1 MQAKCEVDMT
11 YGDIS
16 KQLFMFTIPILLS
29 QILQQFYNIVDTA
42 IIGQYVGTEALAAI
56 GSTGLLI
63 SVIVNFFIGL
73 STGVSAVIANQF
85 GAHKYD
91 KLKKSIA
98 TSLSVSIVLGIVFT
112 FISLIFMKSII
123 SLLQT
128 PEEVYFL
135 AVDYLKI
142 CFLGITFQLLY
153 NIGTAILRA
162 LGNTKDPLYFLVFSC
177 ILNLILDIVFIVY
190 FGWGVKGAAI
200 ATLISQILATLL
212 VLWKII
218 SLDEHCKVNLSQMR
232 IYKGY
237 TKNIFFVGIPAGLQ
251 AIFMSISSLII
262 QSSINSF
269 GAEAMA
275 GMTVFAKVEGF
286 LYFPL
291 FSLGLAVT
299 GFVGQNFGAKEY
311 ERVKQGIDISVKLSI
326 YVSLFFIVILNIFAP
341 SILNLFTHDSGVMKV
356 GLESIRIVF
365 PSYVFYA
372 VNQIY
377 IGSLR
382 GIEKTF
388 EPMVISLF
396 AHCIFRVVWCSVLLK
411 YFHDMKVIYSSY
423 SVSIII
429 MFVLLYFSYKKYIF
443 RKYFKLENTLEVRN
457 I

>member
-1 MQAKCEVDMT
+1 MQAKCQVDMT

-29 QILQQFYNIVDTA
+29 QILQQFYNIADTA
-42 IIGQYVGTEALAAI
+42 IIGRYIGTDALAAI

-73 STGVSAVIANQF
+73 STGISAVIANQF
-85 GAHKYD
+85 GANEYD
-91 KLKKSIA
+91 KLKKSISTLLA
-98 TSLSVSIVLGIVFT
+98 VSVLLGIVFT
-112 FISLIFMKSII
+112 IGSLIFMKPII
-123 SLLQT
+123 NILQT
-128 PEEVYFL
+128 PKGVYSL
-135 AVDYLKI
+135 AIDYLKI

-162 LGNTKDPLYFLVFSC
+162 LGNTKDPLYFLIFSC
-177 ILNLILDIVFIVY
+177 ILNLILDILFIVY

-212 VLWKII
+212 VMYKIM
-218 SLDEHCKVNLSQMR
+218 SLDDNCKLSLKQIK

-237 TKNIFFVGIPAGLQ
+237 TKDIFLVGLPAGLQ

-275 GMTVFAKVEGF
+275 GMTIFAKVEGF

-311 ERVKQGIDISVKLSI
+311 ERVKEGINISLKISV
-326 YVSLFFIVILNIFAP
+326 YTSLIFIIILNIFAP
-341 SILNLFTHDSGVMKV
+341 YILKLFTNDAAVIKV

-365 PSYVFYA
+365 PSYVLYA
-372 VNQIY
+372 MNQIY

-388 EPMVISLF
+388 EPMLISLF
-396 AHCIFRVVWCSVLLK
+396 AHCIFRVIWCFVLLQ

-423 SVSIII
+423 SVSIVL
-429 MFVLLYFSYKKYIF
+429 MFVLYYTSYKRNIYKKYF
-443 RKYFKLENTLEVRN
+443 NKKEVIDVN
-457 I
+457 

>member
-1 MQAKCEVDMT
+1 MQAKCQVDMT

-29 QILQQFYNIVDTA
+29 QILQQFYNIADTA
-42 IIGQYVGTEALAAI
+42 IIGRYIGTDALAAI

-73 STGVSAVIANQF
+73 STGISAVIANQF
-85 GAHKYD
+85 GANEYD
-91 KLKKSIA
+91 KLKKSISTLLA
-98 TSLSVSIVLGIVFT
+98 VSVLLGIVFT
-112 FISLIFMKSII
+112 IGSLIFMKPII
-123 SLLQT
+123 NILQT
-128 PEEVYFL
+128 PKGVYSL
-135 AVDYLKI
+135 AIDYLKI

-162 LGNTKDPLYFLVFSC
+162 LGNTKDPLYFLIFSC
-177 ILNLILDIVFIVY
+177 ILNLILDILFIVY

-212 VLWKII
+212 VMYKIM
-218 SLDEHCKVNLSQMR
+218 SLDDNCKLSLKQIK
-232 IYKGY
+232 IYRGY
-237 TKNIFFVGIPAGLQ
+237 TKDIFLVGLPAGLQ

-275 GMTVFAKVEGF
+275 GMTIFAKVEGF

-311 ERVKQGIDISVKLSI
+311 ERVKEGINISLKISV
-326 YVSLFFIVILNIFAP
+326 YTSLIFIIILNIFAP
-341 SILNLFTHDSGVMKV
+341 YILKLFTNDAAVIKV

-365 PSYVFYA
+365 PSYVLYA
-372 VNQIY
+372 MNQIY

-388 EPMVISLF
+388 EPMLISLF
-396 AHCIFRVVWCSVLLK
+396 AHCIFRVIWCFVLLQ

-423 SVSIII
+423 SVSIVL
-429 MFVLLYFSYKKYIF
+429 MFVLYYTSYKRNIYKKYF
-443 RKYFKLENTLEVRN
+443 NKKEVIDVN
-457 I
+457 

>member
-1 MQAKCEVDMT
+1 MQAKCQVDMT

-29 QILQQFYNIVDTA
+29 QILQQFYNIADTA
-42 IIGQYVGTEALAAI
+42 IIGRYIGTDALAAI
-56 GSTGLLI
+56 GSTDLLI
-63 SVIVNFFIGL
+63 AVIVNFFIGL

-85 GAHKYD
+85 GANEYE
-91 KLKKSIA
+91 KLKKSISTLLA
-98 TSLSVSIVLGIVFT
+98 VSVLLGIVFT
-112 FISLIFMKSII
+112 IGSLIFMKPII
-123 SLLQT
+123 NILQT
-128 PEEVYFL
+128 PKGVYSL
-135 AVDYLKI
+135 AIDYLKI

-162 LGNTKDPLYFLVFSC
+162 LGNTKDPLYFLIFSC
-177 ILNLILDIVFIVY
+177 ILNLILDILFIVY

-212 VLWKII
+212 VMYKIM
-218 SLDEHCKVNLSQMR
+218 SLDDNCKLSLKQIK
-232 IYKGY
+232 IYRGY
-237 TKNIFFVGIPAGLQ
+237 TKDIFLVGLPAGLQ

-275 GMTVFAKVEGF
+275 GMTIFAKVEGF

-311 ERVKQGIDISVKLSI
+311 ERVKEGINISLKISV
-326 YVSLFFIVILNIFAP
+326 YTSLIFIIILNIFAP
-341 SILNLFTHDSGVMKV
+341 YILRLFTNDAAVIKV

-365 PSYVFYA
+365 PSYVLYA
-372 VNQIY
+372 MNQIY

-388 EPMVISLF
+388 EPMLISLF
-396 AHCIFRVVWCSVLLK
+396 AHCIFRVIWCFVLLQ

-423 SVSIII
+423 SVSIVL
-429 MFVLLYFSYKKYIF
+429 MFVLYYTSYKRNIYKKYF
-443 RKYFKLENTLEVRN
+443 NKKEVIDVN
-457 I
+457 

>member
-1 MQAKCEVDMT
+1 MQAKCQVDMT

-29 QILQQFYNIVDTA
+29 QILQQFYNIADTA
-42 IIGQYVGTEALAAI
+42 IIGRYIGTDALAAI
-56 GSTGLLI
+56 GSTALLI

-85 GAHKYD
+85 GANEYD
-91 KLKKSIA
+91 KLKKSIS
-98 TSLSVSIVLGIVFT
+98 TSLAVSVLLGIVFT
-112 FISLIFMKSII
+112 IGSLIFMKPII
-123 SLLQT
+123 NLLQT
-128 PEEVYFL
+128 PKDVYYL

-162 LGNTKDPLYFLVFSC
+162 LGNTKDPLYFLIFSC
-177 ILNLILDIVFIVY
+177 ILNLILDILFIVY

-212 VLWKII
+212 VMYKIM
-218 SLDEHCKVNLSQMR
+218 SLDDNCKLSLKQIK
-232 IYKGY
+232 IYRGY
-237 TKNIFFVGIPAGLQ
+237 TKDIFLVGLPAGLQ

-275 GMTVFAKVEGF
+275 GMTIFAKVEGF

-311 ERVKQGIDISVKLSI
+311 ERVKEGINISLKISV
-326 YVSLFFIVILNIFAP
+326 YTSLIFIIILNIFAP
-341 SILNLFTHDSGVMKV
+341 YILKLFTNDAAVIKV

-365 PSYVFYA
+365 PSYVLYA
-372 VNQIY
+372 MNQIY

-388 EPMVISLF
+388 EPMLISLF
-396 AHCIFRVVWCSVLLK
+396 AHCIFRVIWCFVLLQ

-423 SVSIII
+423 SVSIVL
-429 MFVLLYFSYKKYIF
+429 MFVLFYTSYKRNIYKKYF
-443 RKYFKLENTLEVRN
+443 NKKEVIDVN
-457 I
+457 

>member
-1 MQAKCEVDMT
+1 MQAKCQVDMT
-11 YGDIS
+11 YGDTS

-29 QILQQFYNIVDTA
+29 QILQQFYNIADTA
-42 IIGQYVGTEALAAI
+42 IIGRYIGTDALAAI

-85 GAHKYD
+85 GANEYD
-91 KLKKSIA
+91 KLKKSISTLLA
-98 TSLSVSIVLGIVFT
+98 VSVLLGIVFT
-112 FISLIFMKSII
+112 IGSLIFMKPII
-123 SLLQT
+123 NILQT
-128 PEEVYFL
+128 PKGVYSL
-135 AVDYLKI
+135 AIDYLKI

-162 LGNTKDPLYFLVFSC
+162 LGNTKDPLYFLIFSC
-177 ILNLILDIVFIVY
+177 ILNLILDILFIVY

-212 VLWKII
+212 VMYKIM
-218 SLDEHCKVNLSQMR
+218 SLDDNCKLSLKQIK
-232 IYKGY
+232 IYRGY
-237 TKNIFFVGIPAGLQ
+237 TKDIFLVGLPAGLQ

-275 GMTVFAKVEGF
+275 GMTIFAKVEGF

-311 ERVKQGIDISVKLSI
+311 ERVKEGINISLKISV
-326 YVSLFFIVILNIFAP
+326 YTSLIFIIILNIFAP
-341 SILNLFTHDSGVMKV
+341 YILKLFTNDAAVIKV

-365 PSYVFYA
+365 PSYVLYA
-372 VNQIY
+372 MNQIY

-388 EPMVISLF
+388 EPMLISLF
-396 AHCIFRVVWCSVLLK
+396 AHCIFRVIWCFVLLQ

-423 SVSIII
+423 SVSIVL
-429 MFVLLYFSYKKYIF
+429 MFVLFYTSYKRNIYKKYF
-443 RKYFKLENTLEVRN
+443 NKKEVIDVN
-457 I
+457 

>member
-1 MQAKCEVDMT
+1 MQAKCQVDMT

-29 QILQQFYNIVDTA
+29 QILQQFYNIADTA
-42 IIGQYVGTEALAAI
+42 IIGRYIGTDALAAI

-85 GAHKYD
+85 GANEYE
-91 KLKKSIA
+91 KLKKSISTLLA
-98 TSLSVSIVLGIVFT
+98 VSVLLGIVFT
-112 FISLIFMKSII
+112 IGSLIFMKPII
-123 SLLQT
+123 NILQT
-128 PEEVYFL
+128 PKGVYSL
-135 AVDYLKI
+135 AIDYLKI

-162 LGNTKDPLYFLVFSC
+162 LGNTKDPLYFLIFSC
-177 ILNLILDIVFIVY
+177 ILNLILDILFIVY

-212 VLWKII
+212 VMYKIM
-218 SLDEHCKVNLSQMR
+218 SLDDNCKLSLKQIK
-232 IYKGY
+232 IYRGY
-237 TKNIFFVGIPAGLQ
+237 TKDIFLVGLPAGLQ

-275 GMTVFAKVEGF
+275 GMTIFAKVEGF

-311 ERVKQGIDISVKLSI
+311 ERVKEGINISLKISV
-326 YVSLFFIVILNIFAP
+326 YTSLIFIIILNIFAP
-341 SILNLFTHDSGVMKV
+341 YILRLFTNDAAVIKV

-365 PSYVFYA
+365 PSYVLYA
-372 VNQIY
+372 MNQIY

-388 EPMVISLF
+388 EPMLISLF
-396 AHCIFRVVWCSVLLK
+396 AHCIFRVIWCFVLLQ

-423 SVSIII
+423 SVSIVL
-429 MFVLLYFSYKKYIF
+429 MFVLFYTSYKRNIYKKYF
-443 RKYFKLENTLEVRN
+443 NR
-457 I
+457 

>member
-1 MQAKCEVDMT
+1 MQAKCQVDMT

-29 QILQQFYNIVDTA
+29 QILQQFYNIADTA
-42 IIGQYVGTEALAAI
+42 IIGRYIGTDALAAI

-73 STGVSAVIANQF
+73 STGISVVIANQF
-85 GAHKYD
+85 GANEYD
-91 KLKKSIA
+91 KLKKSIS
-98 TSLSVSIVLGIVFT
+98 TSLAVSVLLGIVFT
-112 FISLIFMKSII
+112 IGSLIFMKPII
-123 SLLQT
+123 NILQT
-128 PEEVYFL
+128 PKGVYSL
-135 AVDYLKI
+135 AIDYLKI

-162 LGNTKDPLYFLVFSC
+162 LGNTKDPLYFLIFSC
-177 ILNLILDIVFIVY
+177 ILNLILDILFIVY

-212 VLWKII
+212 VMYKIM
-218 SLDEHCKVNLSQMR
+218 SLDDNCKLSLKQIK
-232 IYKGY
+232 IYRGY
-237 TKNIFFVGIPAGLQ
+237 TKDIFLVGLPAGLQ

-275 GMTVFAKVEGF
+275 GMTIFAKVEGF

-311 ERVKQGIDISVKLSI
+311 ERVKEGINISLKISV
-326 YVSLFFIVILNIFAP
+326 YTSLIFIIILNIFAP
-341 SILNLFTHDSGVMKV
+341 YILKLFTNDAAVIKV

-365 PSYVFYA
+365 PSYVLYA
-372 VNQIY
+372 MNQIY

-388 EPMVISLF
+388 EPMLISLF
-396 AHCIFRVVWCSVLLK
+396 AHCIFRVIWCFVLLQ

-423 SVSIII
+423 SVSIVL
-429 MFVLLYFSYKKYIF
+429 MFVLYYTSYKRNIYKKYF
-443 RKYFKLENTLEVRN
+443 NKKEVIDVN
-457 I
+457 

>member
-1 MQAKCEVDMT
+1 MQAKCQVDMT

-29 QILQQFYNIVDTA
+29 QILQQFYNIADTA
-42 IIGQYVGTEALAAI
+42 IIGRYIGTDALAAI

-85 GAHKYD
+85 GANEYD
-91 KLKKSIA
+91 KLKKSIS
-98 TSLSVSIVLGIVFT
+98 TSLAVSVLLGIVFT
-112 FISLIFMKSII
+112 IGSLIFMKPII
-123 SLLQT
+123 NILQT
-128 PEEVYFL
+128 PKGVYSL
-135 AVDYLKI
+135 AIDYLKI

-162 LGNTKDPLYFLVFSC
+162 LGNTKDPLYFLIFSC
-177 ILNLILDIVFIVY
+177 ILNLILDILFIVY

-212 VLWKII
+212 VMYKIM
-218 SLDEHCKVNLSQMR
+218 SLDDNCKLSLKQIK
-232 IYKGY
+232 IYRGY
-237 TKNIFFVGIPAGLQ
+237 TKDIFLVGLPAGLQ

-275 GMTVFAKVEGF
+275 GMTIFAKVEGF

-311 ERVKQGIDISVKLSI
+311 ERVKEGINISLKISV
-326 YVSLFFIVILNIFAP
+326 YTSLIFIIILNIFAP
-341 SILNLFTHDSGVMKV
+341 YILRLFTNDAAVIKV

-365 PSYVFYA
+365 PSYVLYA
-372 VNQIY
+372 MNQIY

-388 EPMVISLF
+388 EPMLISLF
-396 AHCIFRVVWCSVLLK
+396 AHCIFRVIWCFVLLQ

-423 SVSIII
+423 SVSIVL
-429 MFVLLYFSYKKYIF
+429 MFVLYYTSYKRNIYKKYF
-443 RKYFKLENTLEVRN
+443 NKKEVIDVN
-457 I
+457 

>member
-1 MQAKCEVDMT
+1 MQAKCQVDMT
-11 YGDIS
+11 YGDTS

-29 QILQQFYNIVDTA
+29 QILQQFYNIADTA
-42 IIGQYVGTEALAAI
+42 IIGRYIGTDALAAI

-85 GAHKYD
+85 GANEYE
-91 KLKKSIA
+91 KLKKSISTLLA
-98 TSLSVSIVLGIVFT
+98 VSVLLGIVFT
-112 FISLIFMKSII
+112 IGSLIFMKPII
-123 SLLQT
+123 NILQT
-128 PEEVYFL
+128 PKGVYSL
-135 AVDYLKI
+135 AIDYLKI

-162 LGNTKDPLYFLVFSC
+162 LGNTKDPLYFLIFSC
-177 ILNLILDIVFIVY
+177 ILNLILDILFIVY

-212 VLWKII
+212 VMYKIM
-218 SLDEHCKVNLSQMR
+218 SLDDNCKLSLKQIK
-232 IYKGY
+232 IYRGY
-237 TKNIFFVGIPAGLQ
+237 TKDIFLVGLPAGLQ

-275 GMTVFAKVEGF
+275 GMTIFAKVEGF

-311 ERVKQGIDISVKLSI
+311 ERVKEGINISLKISV
-326 YVSLFFIVILNIFAP
+326 YTSLIFIIILNIFAP
-341 SILNLFTHDSGVMKV
+341 YILKLFTNDAAVIKV

-365 PSYVFYA
+365 PSYVLYA
-372 VNQIY
+372 MNQIY

-388 EPMVISLF
+388 EPMLISLF
-396 AHCIFRVVWCSVLLK
+396 AHCIFRVIWCFVLLQ

-423 SVSIII
+423 SVSIVL
-429 MFVLLYFSYKKYIF
+429 MFVLFYTSYKRNIYKKYF
-443 RKYFKLENTLEVRN
+443 NKKEVIDVN
-457 I
+457 

>member
-1 MQAKCEVDMT
+1 MQAKCQVDMT

-29 QILQQFYNIVDTA
+29 QILQQFYNIADTA
-42 IIGQYVGTEALAAI
+42 IIGRYIGTDALAAI

-85 GAHKYD
+85 GANEYE
-91 KLKKSIA
+91 KLKKSISTLLA
-98 TSLSVSIVLGIVFT
+98 VSVLLGIVFT
-112 FISLIFMKSII
+112 IGSLIFMKPII
-123 SLLQT
+123 NILQT
-128 PEEVYFL
+128 PKGVYSL
-135 AVDYLKI
+135 AIDYLKI

-162 LGNTKDPLYFLVFSC
+162 LGNTKDPLYFLIFSC
-177 ILNLILDIVFIVY
+177 ILNLILDILFIVY

-212 VLWKII
+212 VMYKIM
-218 SLDEHCKVNLSQMR
+218 SLDDNCKLSLKQIK

-237 TKNIFFVGIPAGLQ
+237 TKDIFLVGLPAGLQ

-269 GAEAMA
+269 GAEVMA
-275 GMTVFAKVEGF
+275 GMTIFAKVEGF

-311 ERVKQGIDISVKLSI
+311 ERVKEGINISLKISV
-326 YVSLFFIVILNIFAP
+326 YTSLIFIIILNIFAP
-341 SILNLFTHDSGVMKV
+341 YILKLFTNDAAVIKV

-365 PSYVFYA
+365 PSYVLYA
-372 VNQIY
+372 MNQIY

-388 EPMVISLF
+388 EPMLISLF
-396 AHCIFRVVWCSVLLK
+396 AHCIFRVIWCFVLLQ

-423 SVSIII
+423 SVSIVL
-429 MFVLLYFSYKKYIF
+429 MFVLFYTSYKRNIYKKYF
-443 RKYFKLENTLEVRN
+443 NKKEVIDVN
-457 I
+457 

>member
-1 MQAKCEVDMT
+1 
-11 YGDIS
+11 
-16 KQLFMFTIPILLS
+16 
-29 QILQQFYNIVDTA
+29 
-42 IIGQYVGTEALAAI
+42 
-56 GSTGLLI
+56 
-63 SVIVNFFIGL
+63 
-73 STGVSAVIANQF
+73 
-85 GAHKYD
+85 
-91 KLKKSIA
+91 
-98 TSLSVSIVLGIVFT
+98 
-112 FISLIFMKSII
+112 MKSII
-123 SLLQT
+123 NLLQT
-128 PEEVYFL
+128 PKDVYYL

-177 ILNLILDIVFIVY
+177 VLNLILDILFIVY

-200 ATLISQILATLL
+200 ATLVSQILATLL
-212 VLWKII
+212 VLWKIMH
-218 SLDEHCKVNLSQMR
+218 LDDECRINLKQIG

-237 TKNIFFVGIPAGLQ
+237 IEDIFLVGIPAGLQ

-275 GMTVFAKVEGF
+275 GMTVFSKVEGF

-311 ERVKQGIDISVKLSI
+311 ERVKEGINISLKLSVYI
-326 YVSLFFIVILNIFAP
+326 SIIFIIILNIFAP
-341 SILNLFTHDSGVMKV
+341 YILRLFTHDLQVIKV

-372 VNQIY
+372 INQIY

-388 EPMVISLF
+388 EPMIIALF

-429 MFVLLYFSYKKYIF
+429 MFALLYFSYKKHICK
-443 RKYFKLENTLEVRN
+443 KYFKQEVSN
-457 I
+457 ID

>member
-1 MQAKCEVDMT
+1 MQAKCQVDMT
-11 YGDIS
+11 YGNIS
-16 KQLFMFTIPILLS
+16 KQLFIFTIPILLS
-29 QILQQFYNIVDTA
+29 QILQQFYNIADTA
-42 IIGQYVGTEALAAI
+42 IIGKYIGTYALAAI

-85 GAHKYD
+85 GAHEYD

-98 TSLSVSIVLGIVFT
+98 TSLTVSIILGVIFT
-112 FISLIFMKSII
+112 IASLIFMKPII
-123 SLLQT
+123 NLLQT
-128 PEEVYFL
+128 PKDVYDL

-177 ILNLILDIVFIVY
+177 VLNLILDILFIVY

-212 VLWKII
+212 VLWKIMC
-218 SLDEHCKVNLSQMR
+218 LDDECKIDLKQIK

-237 TKNIFFVGIPAGLQ
+237 TQDIFGVGIPAGLQ

-275 GMTVFAKVEGF
+275 GITVFAKVEGF

-311 ERVKQGIDISVKLSI
+311 ERVKKGINISLKLSA
-326 YVSLFFIVILNIFAP
+326 YLSLIFIIILNIFAP
-341 SILNLFTHDSGVMKV
+341 YILKLFTNDVAVIKV

-365 PSYVFYA
+365 PSYVLYA
-372 VNQIY
+372 MNQIY

-388 EPMVISLF
+388 EPMIISLF
-396 AHCIFRVVWCSVLLK
+396 AHCIFRVIWCYVLLR

-423 SVSIII
+423 SVSILI
-429 MFVLLYFSYKKYIF
+429 MFGLLYTSYKKNICK
-443 RKYFKLENTLEVRN
+443 KYFKADIVNEN
-457 I
+457 

>member
-1 MQAKCEVDMT
+1 MQAKCQVDMT

-29 QILQQFYNIVDTA
+29 QILQQFYNIADTA
-42 IIGQYVGTEALAAI
+42 IIGRYIGTDALAAI

-73 STGVSAVIANQF
+73 STGISAVIANQF
-85 GAHKYD
+85 GANEYD
-91 KLKKSIA
+91 KLKKSIS
-98 TSLSVSIVLGIVFT
+98 TSLAVSVLLGIVFT
-112 FISLIFMKSII
+112 IGSLIFMKPII
-123 SLLQT
+123 NILQT
-128 PEEVYFL
+128 PKGVYSL
-135 AVDYLKI
+135 AIDYLKI
-142 CFLGITFQLLY
+142 CFLGITIQLLY

-162 LGNTKDPLYFLVFSC
+162 LGNTKYPLYFLIFSC
-177 ILNLILDIVFIVY
+177 ILNLILDILFIVY

-212 VLWKII
+212 VMYKIM
-218 SLDEHCKVNLSQMR
+218 SLDDNCKLSLKQIK

-237 TKNIFFVGIPAGLQ
+237 TKDIFLVGLPAGLQ

-275 GMTVFAKVEGF
+275 GMTIFAKVEGF

-311 ERVKQGIDISVKLSI
+311 ERVKEGINISLKISV
-326 YVSLFFIVILNIFAP
+326 YTSLIFIIILNIFAP
-341 SILNLFTHDSGVMKV
+341 YILKLFTNDAAVIKV

-365 PSYVFYA
+365 PSYVLYA
-372 VNQIY
+372 MNQIY

-388 EPMVISLF
+388 EPMLISLF
-396 AHCIFRVVWCSVLLK
+396 AHCIFRVIWCFVLLQ

-423 SVSIII
+423 SVSIVL
-429 MFVLLYFSYKKYIF
+429 MFVLFYTSYKRNIYKKYF
-443 RKYFKLENTLEVRN
+443 NKKEVIDVN
-457 I
+457 

>member
-1 MQAKCEVDMT
+1 MQAKCQVDMT
-11 YGDIS
+11 YGDTS

-29 QILQQFYNIVDTA
+29 QILQQFYNIADTA
-42 IIGQYVGTEALAAI
+42 IIGRYIGTDALAAI

-85 GAHKYD
+85 GANEYE
-91 KLKKSIA
+91 KLKKSISTLLA
-98 TSLSVSIVLGIVFT
+98 VSVLLGIVFT
-112 FISLIFMKSII
+112 IGSLIFMKPII
-123 SLLQT
+123 NILQT
-128 PEEVYFL
+128 PKGVYSL
-135 AVDYLKI
+135 AIDYLKI

-162 LGNTKDPLYFLVFSC
+162 LGNTKDPLYFLIFSC
-177 ILNLILDIVFIVY
+177 ILNLILDILFIVY

-212 VLWKII
+212 VMYKIM
-218 SLDEHCKVNLSQMR
+218 SLDDNCKLSLKQIK

-237 TKNIFFVGIPAGLQ
+237 TKDIFLVGLPAGLQ

-275 GMTVFAKVEGF
+275 GMTIFAKVEGF

-311 ERVKQGIDISVKLSI
+311 ERVKEGINISLKISV
-326 YVSLFFIVILNIFAP
+326 YTSLIFIIILNIFAP
-341 SILNLFTHDSGVMKV
+341 YILRLFTNDAAVIKV

-365 PSYVFYA
+365 PSYVLYA
-372 VNQIY
+372 MNQIY

-388 EPMVISLF
+388 EPMLISLF
-396 AHCIFRVVWCSVLLK
+396 AHCIFRVIWCFVLLQ

-423 SVSIII
+423 SVSIVL
-429 MFVLLYFSYKKYIF
+429 MFVLFYTSYKRNIYKKYF
-443 RKYFKLENTLEVRN
+443 NKKEVIDVN
-457 I
+457 

>member
-1 MQAKCEVDMT
+1 MQAKCQVDMT

-29 QILQQFYNIVDTA
+29 QILQQFYNIADTA
-42 IIGQYVGTEALAAI
+42 IIGRYIGTDALAAI
-56 GSTGLLI
+56 GSTALLI

-85 GAHKYD
+85 GANEYE
-91 KLKKSIA
+91 KLKKSISTLLA
-98 TSLSVSIVLGIVFT
+98 VSVLLGIVFT
-112 FISLIFMKSII
+112 IGSLIFMKPII
-123 SLLQT
+123 NILQT
-128 PEEVYFL
+128 PKGVYSL
-135 AVDYLKI
+135 AIDYLKI

-162 LGNTKDPLYFLVFSC
+162 LGNTKDPLYFLIFSC
-177 ILNLILDIVFIVY
+177 ILNLILDILFIVY

-212 VLWKII
+212 VMYKIM
-218 SLDEHCKVNLSQMR
+218 SLDDNCKLSLKQIK

-237 TKNIFFVGIPAGLQ
+237 TKDIFLVGLPAGLQ

-275 GMTVFAKVEGF
+275 GMTIFAKVEGF

-311 ERVKQGIDISVKLSI
+311 ERVKEGINISLKISV
-326 YVSLFFIVILNIFAP
+326 YTSLIFIIILNIFAP
-341 SILNLFTHDSGVMKV
+341 YILKLFTNDAAVIKV

-365 PSYVFYA
+365 PSYVLYA
-372 VNQIY
+372 MNQIY

-388 EPMVISLF
+388 EPMLISLF
-396 AHCIFRVVWCSVLLK
+396 AHCIFRVIWCFVLLQ

-423 SVSIII
+423 SVSIVL
-429 MFVLLYFSYKKYIF
+429 MFVLFYTSYKRNIYKKYF
-443 RKYFKLENTLEVRN
+443 NKKEVIDVN
-457 I
+457 

>member
-1 MQAKCEVDMT
+1 MQAKCQVDMT
-11 YGDIS
+11 YGDTS

-29 QILQQFYNIVDTA
+29 QILQQFYNIADTA
-42 IIGQYVGTEALAAI
+42 IIGRYIGTDALAAI

-85 GAHKYD
+85 GANEYD
-91 KLKKSIA
+91 KLKKSISTLLA
-98 TSLSVSIVLGIVFT
+98 VSVLLGIVFT
-112 FISLIFMKSII
+112 IGSLIFMKPII
-123 SLLQT
+123 NILQT
-128 PEEVYFL
+128 PKGVYSL
-135 AVDYLKI
+135 AIDYLKI

-162 LGNTKDPLYFLVFSC
+162 LGNTKDPLYFLIFSC
-177 ILNLILDIVFIVY
+177 ILNLILDILFIVY

-212 VLWKII
+212 VMYKIM
-218 SLDEHCKVNLSQMR
+218 SLDDNCKLSLKQIK

-237 TKNIFFVGIPAGLQ
+237 TKDIFLVGLPAGLQ

-275 GMTVFAKVEGF
+275 GMTIFAKVEGF

-311 ERVKQGIDISVKLSI
+311 ERVKEGINISLKISV
-326 YVSLFFIVILNIFAP
+326 YTSLIFIIILNIFAP
-341 SILNLFTHDSGVMKV
+341 YILRLFTNDAAVIKV

-365 PSYVFYA
+365 PSYVLYA
-372 VNQIY
+372 MNQIY

-388 EPMVISLF
+388 EPMLISLF
-396 AHCIFRVVWCSVLLK
+396 AHCIFRVIWCFVLLQ

-423 SVSIII
+423 SVSIVL
-429 MFVLLYFSYKKYIF
+429 MFVLFYTSYKRNIYKKYF
-443 RKYFKLENTLEVRN
+443 NKKEVIDVN
-457 I
+457 

>member
-1 MQAKCEVDMT
+1 MQAKCQVDMT

-29 QILQQFYNIVDTA
+29 QILQQFYNIADTA
-42 IIGQYVGTEALAAI
+42 IIGRYIGTDALAAI

-85 GAHKYD
+85 GANEYE
-91 KLKKSIA
+91 KLKKSISTLLA
-98 TSLSVSIVLGIVFT
+98 VSVLLGIVFT
-112 FISLIFMKSII
+112 IGSLIFMKPII
-123 SLLQT
+123 NILQT
-128 PEEVYFL
+128 PKGVYFL
-135 AVDYLKI
+135 AIDYLKI

-162 LGNTKDPLYFLVFSC
+162 LGNTKDPLYFLIFSC
-177 ILNLILDIVFIVY
+177 ILNLILDILFIVY

-212 VLWKII
+212 VMYKIM
-218 SLDEHCKVNLSQMR
+218 SLDDNCKLSLKQIK

-237 TKNIFFVGIPAGLQ
+237 TKDIFLVGLPAGLQ

-275 GMTVFAKVEGF
+275 GMTIFAKVEGF

-311 ERVKQGIDISVKLSI
+311 ERVKEGINISLKISV
-326 YVSLFFIVILNIFAP
+326 YTSLIFIIILNIFAP
-341 SILNLFTHDSGVMKV
+341 YILKLFTNDAAVIKV

-365 PSYVFYA
+365 PSYVLYA
-372 VNQIY
+372 MNQIY

-388 EPMVISLF
+388 EPMLISLF
-396 AHCIFRVVWCSVLLK
+396 AHCIFRVIWCFVLLQ

-423 SVSIII
+423 SVSIVL
-429 MFVLLYFSYKKYIF
+429 MFVLFYTSYKRNIYKKYF
-443 RKYFKLENTLEVRN
+443 NKKEVIDVN
-457 I
+457 

>member
-1 MQAKCEVDMT
+1 MQAKCQVDMT

-29 QILQQFYNIVDTA
+29 QILQQFYNIADTA
-42 IIGQYVGTEALAAI
+42 IIGRYIGTDALAAI

-85 GAHKYD
+85 GANEYE
-91 KLKKSIA
+91 KLKKSISTLLA
-98 TSLSVSIVLGIVFT
+98 VSVLLGIVFT
-112 FISLIFMKSII
+112 IGSLIFMKPII
-123 SLLQT
+123 NILQT
-128 PEEVYFL
+128 PKGVYSL
-135 AVDYLKI
+135 AIEYLKI

-162 LGNTKDPLYFLVFSC
+162 LGNTKDPLYFLIFSC
-177 ILNLILDIVFIVY
+177 ILNLILDILFIVY

-212 VLWKII
+212 VMYKIM
-218 SLDEHCKVNLSQMR
+218 SLDDNCKLSLKQIK

-237 TKNIFFVGIPAGLQ
+237 TKDIFLVGLPAGLQ

-275 GMTVFAKVEGF
+275 GMTIFAKVEGF

-311 ERVKQGIDISVKLSI
+311 ERVKEGINISLKISV
-326 YVSLFFIVILNIFAP
+326 YTSLIFIIILNIFAP
-341 SILNLFTHDSGVMKV
+341 YILKLFTNDAAVIKV

-365 PSYVFYA
+365 PSYVLYA
-372 VNQIY
+372 MNQIY

-388 EPMVISLF
+388 EPMLISLF
-396 AHCIFRVVWCSVLLK
+396 AHCIFRVIWCFVLLQ

-423 SVSIII
+423 SVSIVL
-429 MFVLLYFSYKKYIF
+429 MFVLFYTSYK
-443 RKYFKLENTLEVRN
+443 RN
-457 I
+457 ILIKKK

>member
-1 MQAKCEVDMT
+1 MQAKCQVDMT
-11 YGDIS
+11 YGDTS

-29 QILQQFYNIVDTA
+29 QILQQFYNIADTA
-42 IIGQYVGTEALAAI
+42 IIGRYIGTDALAAI

-85 GAHKYD
+85 GANEYD
-91 KLKKSIA
+91 KLKKSISTLLA
-98 TSLSVSIVLGIVFT
+98 VSVLLGIVFT
-112 FISLIFMKSII
+112 IGSLIFMKPII
-123 SLLQT
+123 NILQT
-128 PEEVYFL
+128 PKGVYSL
-135 AVDYLKI
+135 AIDYLKI

-162 LGNTKDPLYFLVFSC
+162 LGNTKDPLYFLIFSC
-177 ILNLILDIVFIVY
+177 ILNLILDILFIVY

-212 VLWKII
+212 VMYKIM
-218 SLDEHCKVNLSQMR
+218 SLDDNCKLSLKQIK
-232 IYKGY
+232 IYRGY
-237 TKNIFFVGIPAGLQ
+237 TKDIFLVGIPAGLQ

-275 GMTVFAKVEGF
+275 GMTIFAKVEGF

-311 ERVKQGIDISVKLSI
+311 ERVKEGINISLKISV
-326 YVSLFFIVILNIFAP
+326 YTSLIFIIILNIFAP
-341 SILNLFTHDSGVMKV
+341 YILRLFTNDAAVIKV

-365 PSYVFYA
+365 PSYVLYA
-372 VNQIY
+372 MNQIY

-388 EPMVISLF
+388 EPMLISLF
-396 AHCIFRVVWCSVLLK
+396 AHCIFRVIWCFVLLQ

-423 SVSIII
+423 SVSIVL
-429 MFVLLYFSYKKYIF
+429 MFVLYYTSYKRNIYKKYF
-443 RKYFKLENTLEVRN
+443 NKKEVIDVN
-457 I
+457 

>member
-1 MQAKCEVDMT
+1 MQAKCQVDMT

-29 QILQQFYNIVDTA
+29 QILQQFYNIADTA
-42 IIGQYVGTEALAAI
+42 IIGRYIGTDALAAI

-63 SVIVNFFIGL
+63 SVIINFFIGL

-85 GAHKYD
+85 GANEYD
-91 KLKKSIA
+91 KLKKSISTLLA
-98 TSLSVSIVLGIVFT
+98 VSVLLGIVFT
-112 FISLIFMKSII
+112 IGSLIFMKPII
-123 SLLQT
+123 NILQT
-128 PEEVYFL
+128 PKGVYSL
-135 AVDYLKI
+135 AIDYLKI

-162 LGNTKDPLYFLVFSC
+162 LGNTKDPLYFLIFSC
-177 ILNLILDIVFIVY
+177 ILNLILDILFIVY

-212 VLWKII
+212 VMYKIM
-218 SLDEHCKVNLSQMR
+218 SLDDNCKLSLKQIK
-232 IYKGY
+232 IYRGY
-237 TKNIFFVGIPAGLQ
+237 TKDIFLVGLPAGLQ

-275 GMTVFAKVEGF
+275 GMTIFAKVEGF

-311 ERVKQGIDISVKLSI
+311 ERVKEGINISLKISV
-326 YVSLFFIVILNIFAP
+326 YTSLIFIIILNIFAP
-341 SILNLFTHDSGVMKV
+341 YILRLFTNDAAVIKV

-365 PSYVFYA
+365 PSYVLYA
-372 VNQIY
+372 MNQIY

-388 EPMVISLF
+388 EPMLISLF
-396 AHCIFRVVWCSVLLK
+396 AHCIFRVIWCFVLLQ

-423 SVSIII
+423 SVSIVL
-429 MFVLLYFSYKKYIF
+429 MFVLYYTSYKRNIYKKYF
-443 RKYFKLENTLEVRN
+443 NKKEVIDVN
-457 I
+457 

>member
-1 MQAKCEVDMT
+1 MQAKCQVDMT

-29 QILQQFYNIVDTA
+29 QILQQFYNIADTA
-42 IIGQYVGTEALAAI
+42 IIGRYIGTDALAAI

-85 GAHKYD
+85 GANEYD
-91 KLKKSIA
+91 KLKKSISTLLA
-98 TSLSVSIVLGIVFT
+98 VSVLLGIVFT
-112 FISLIFMKSII
+112 IGSLIFMKPII
-123 SLLQT
+123 NILQT
-128 PEEVYFL
+128 PKGVYSL
-135 AVDYLKI
+135 AIDYLKI

-162 LGNTKDPLYFLVFSC
+162 LGNTKDPLYFLIFSC
-177 ILNLILDIVFIVY
+177 ILNLILDILFIVY

-212 VLWKII
+212 VMYKIM
-218 SLDEHCKVNLSQMR
+218 SLDDNCKLSLKQIK
-232 IYKGY
+232 IYRGY
-237 TKNIFFVGIPAGLQ
+237 TKDIFLVGLPAGLQ

-275 GMTVFAKVEGF
+275 GMTIFAKVEGF

-311 ERVKQGIDISVKLSI
+311 ERVKEWINISLKISV
-326 YVSLFFIVILNIFAP
+326 YTSLIFIIILNIFAP
-341 SILNLFTHDSGVMKV
+341 YILRLFTNDAAVIKV

-365 PSYVFYA
+365 PSYVLYA
-372 VNQIY
+372 MNQIY

-388 EPMVISLF
+388 EPMLISLF
-396 AHCIFRVVWCSVLLK
+396 AHCIFRVIWCFVLLQ

-423 SVSIII
+423 SVSIVL
-429 MFVLLYFSYKKYIF
+429 MFVLYYTSYKRNIYKKYF
-443 RKYFKLENTLEVRN
+443 NKKEVIDVN
-457 I
+457 

>member
-1 MQAKCEVDMT
+1 MQAKCQVDMT

-29 QILQQFYNIVDTA
+29 QILQQFYNIADTA
-42 IIGQYVGTEALAAI
+42 IIGRYIGTDALAAI

-85 GAHKYD
+85 GANEYD
-91 KLKKSIA
+91 KLKKSISTLLA
-98 TSLSVSIVLGIVFT
+98 VSVLLGIVFT
-112 FISLIFMKSII
+112 IGSLIFMKPII
-123 SLLQT
+123 NILQT
-128 PEEVYFL
+128 PKGVYSL
-135 AVDYLKI
+135 AIDYLKI

-162 LGNTKDPLYFLVFSC
+162 LGNTKDPLYFLIFSC
-177 ILNLILDIVFIVY
+177 ILNLILDILFIVY

-212 VLWKII
+212 VMYKIM
-218 SLDEHCKVNLSQMR
+218 SLDDNCKLSLKQIK
-232 IYKGY
+232 IYRGY
-237 TKNIFFVGIPAGLQ
+237 TKDIFLVGLPAGLQ

-275 GMTVFAKVEGF
+275 GMTIFAKVEGF

-311 ERVKQGIDISVKLSI
+311 ERVKEGINISLKISV
-326 YVSLFFIVILNIFAP
+326 YTSLIFIIILNIFAP
-341 SILNLFTHDSGVMKV
+341 YILKLFTNDAAVIKV

-365 PSYVFYA
+365 PSYVLYA
-372 VNQIY
+372 MNQIY

-388 EPMVISLF
+388 EPMLISLF
-396 AHCIFRVVWCSVLLK
+396 AHCIFRVIWCFVLLQ

-423 SVSIII
+423 SVSIVL
-429 MFVLLYFSYKKYIF
+429 MFVLFYTSYKRNIYKKYF
-443 RKYFKLENTLEVRN
+443 NKKEVIDVN
-457 I
+457 

>member
-1 MQAKCEVDMT
+1 MQAKCQVDMT

-29 QILQQFYNIVDTA
+29 QILQQFYNIADTA
-42 IIGQYVGTEALAAI
+42 IIGRYIGTDALAAI

-85 GAHKYD
+85 GANEYE
-91 KLKKSIA
+91 KLKKSISTLLA
-98 TSLSVSIVLGIVFT
+98 VSVLLGIVFT
-112 FISLIFMKSII
+112 IGSLIFMKPII
-123 SLLQT
+123 NILQT
-128 PEEVYFL
+128 PKGVYSL
-135 AVDYLKI
+135 AIEYLKI

-162 LGNTKDPLYFLVFSC
+162 LGNTKDPLYFLIFSC
-177 ILNLILDIVFIVY
+177 ILNLILDILFIVY

-212 VLWKII
+212 VMYKIM
-218 SLDEHCKVNLSQMR
+218 SLDDNCKLSLKQIK
-232 IYKGY
+232 IYRGY
-237 TKNIFFVGIPAGLQ
+237 TKDIFLVGLPAGLQ

-275 GMTVFAKVEGF
+275 GMTIFAKVEGF

-311 ERVKQGIDISVKLSI
+311 ERVKEGINISLKISV
-326 YVSLFFIVILNIFAP
+326 YTSLIFIIILNIFAP
-341 SILNLFTHDSGVMKV
+341 YILKLFTNDAAVIKV

-365 PSYVFYA
+365 PSYVLYA
-372 VNQIY
+372 MNQIY

-388 EPMVISLF
+388 EPMLISLF
-396 AHCIFRVVWCSVLLK
+396 AHCIFRVIWCFVLLQ

-423 SVSIII
+423 SVSIVL
-429 MFVLLYFSYKKYIF
+429 MFVLFYTSYKRNIYKKYF
-443 RKYFKLENTLEVRN
+443 NKKEVIDVN
-457 I
+457 

>member
-1 MQAKCEVDMT
+1 MQAKCQVDMT
-11 YGDIS
+11 YGDIP

-29 QILQQFYNIVDTA
+29 QILQQFYNIADTA
-42 IIGQYVGTEALAAI
+42 IIGQYVGTDALAAI

-63 SVIVNFFIGL
+63 AVIVNFFIGL

-85 GAHKYD
+85 GAHEYD
-91 KLKKSIA
+91 KLRKSIA
-98 TSLSVSIVLGIVFT
+98 TSLSVSIALGIVFT
-112 FISLIFMKSII
+112 IGSLIFMKPII
-123 SLLQT
+123 NLLQT
-128 PEEVYFL
+128 PKDVYYL

-177 ILNLILDIVFIVY
+177 VLNLILDILFIVY

-200 ATLISQILATLL
+200 ATLVSQILAALL
-212 VLWKII
+212 VLWKIMH
-218 SLDEHCKVNLSQMR
+218 LDDECRINLKQIR

-237 TKNIFFVGIPAGLQ
+237 IEDIFLIGIPAGLQ
-251 AIFMSISSLII
+251 GMQTLI
-262 QSSINSF
+262 
-269 GAEAMA
+269 A
-275 GMTVFAKVEGF
+275 
-286 LYFPL
+286 Y
-291 FSLGLAVT
+291 
-299 GFVGQNFGAKEY
+299 NFGAKEY
-311 ERVKQGIDISVKLSI
+311 ERVKEGINISVKLSVYI
-326 YVSLFFIVILNIFAP
+326 SLIFIIVLNIFAP
-341 SILNLFTHDSGVMKV
+341 YILRLFTHDLQVIKV

-372 VNQIY
+372 INQIY

-388 EPMVISLF
+388 EPMIIALF

-423 SVSIII
+423 SVSILI
-429 MFVLLYFSYKKYIF
+429 MFALLYFSYKKHICK
-443 RKYFKLENTLEVRN
+443 KYFKQEVSN
-457 I
+457 ID

>member
-1 MQAKCEVDMT
+1 MQAKCQVDMT

-29 QILQQFYNIVDTA
+29 QILQQFYNIADTA
-42 IIGQYVGTEALAAI
+42 IIGRYIGTDALAAI

-73 STGVSAVIANQF
+73 STGISAVIANQF
-85 GAHKYD
+85 GANEYD
-91 KLKKSIA
+91 KLKKSIS
-98 TSLSVSIVLGIVFT
+98 TSLAVSVLLGIVFT
-112 FISLIFMKSII
+112 IGSLIFMKPII
-123 SLLQT
+123 NILQT
-128 PEEVYFL
+128 PKGVYSL
-135 AVDYLKI
+135 AIDYLKI

-162 LGNTKDPLYFLVFSC
+162 LGNTKDPLYFLIFSC
-177 ILNLILDIVFIVY
+177 ILNLILDILFIVY

-212 VLWKII
+212 VMYKIM
-218 SLDEHCKVNLSQMR
+218 SLDDNCKLSLKQIK

-237 TKNIFFVGIPAGLQ
+237 TKDIFLVGLPAGLQ

-275 GMTVFAKVEGF
+275 GMTIFAKVEGF

-311 ERVKQGIDISVKLSI
+311 ERVKEGINISLKISV
-326 YVSLFFIVILNIFAP
+326 YTSLIFIIILNIFAP
-341 SILNLFTHDSGVMKV
+341 YILKLFTNDVAVIKV

-365 PSYVFYA
+365 PSYVLYA
-372 VNQIY
+372 MNQIY

-388 EPMVISLF
+388 EPMLISLF
-396 AHCIFRVVWCSVLLK
+396 AHCIFRVIWCFVLLQ
-411 YFHDMKVIYSSY
+411 YFHNMKVIYSSY
-423 SVSIII
+423 SVSIVL
-429 MFVLLYFSYKKYIF
+429 MFVLFYTSYKRNIYKKYF
-443 RKYFKLENTLEVRN
+443 NKKEVIDVN
-457 I
+457 

>member
-1 MQAKCEVDMT
+1 MQAKCQVDMT

-29 QILQQFYNIVDTA
+29 QILQQFYNIADTA
-42 IIGQYVGTEALAAI
+42 IIGRYIGTDALAAI

-73 STGVSAVIANQF
+73 STGISAVIANQF
-85 GAHKYD
+85 GANEYD
-91 KLKKSIA
+91 KLKKSISTLLA
-98 TSLSVSIVLGIVFT
+98 VSVLLGIVFT
-112 FISLIFMKSII
+112 IGSLIFMKPII
-123 SLLQT
+123 NILQT
-128 PEEVYFL
+128 PKGVYSL
-135 AVDYLKI
+135 AIDYLKI

-162 LGNTKDPLYFLVFSC
+162 LGNTKDPLYFLIFSC
-177 ILNLILDIVFIVY
+177 ILNLILDILFIVY

-212 VLWKII
+212 VMYKIM
-218 SLDEHCKVNLSQMR
+218 SLDDNCKLSLKQIK
-232 IYKGY
+232 IYRGY
-237 TKNIFFVGIPAGLQ
+237 TKDIFLVGLPAGLQ

-275 GMTVFAKVEGF
+275 GMTIFAKVEGF

-311 ERVKQGIDISVKLSI
+311 ERVKEGINISLKISV
-326 YVSLFFIVILNIFAP
+326 YTSLIFIIILNIFAP
-341 SILNLFTHDSGVMKV
+341 YILRLFTNDAAVIKV

-365 PSYVFYA
+365 PSYVLYA
-372 VNQIY
+372 MNQIY

-388 EPMVISLF
+388 EPMLISLF
-396 AHCIFRVVWCSVLLK
+396 AHCIFRVIWCFVLLQ

-423 SVSIII
+423 SVSIVL
-429 MFVLLYFSYKKYIF
+429 MFVLFYTSYKRNIYKKYF
-443 RKYFKLENTLEVRN
+443 NKKEVIDVN
-457 I
+457 

>member
-1 MQAKCEVDMT
+1 MQAKCQVDMT
-11 YGDIS
+11 YGDIP

-29 QILQQFYNIVDTA
+29 QILQQFYNIADTA
-42 IIGQYVGTEALAAI
+42 IIGQYVGTDALAAI

-63 SVIVNFFIGL
+63 AVIVNFFIGL

-85 GAHKYD
+85 GAHEYE
-91 KLKKSIA
+91 KLRKSIA
-98 TSLSVSIVLGIVFT
+98 TSLLISIVLGIVFT
-112 FISLIFMKSII
+112 IGSLIFMKSII
-123 SLLQT
+123 NLLQT
-128 PEEVYFL
+128 PKDVYYL

-142 CFLGITFQLLY
+142 CFLGITFQLLS

-177 ILNLILDIVFIVY
+177 VLNLILDILFIVY

-200 ATLISQILATLL
+200 ATLVSQILAALL
-212 VLWKII
+212 VLWKIMH
-218 SLDEHCKVNLSQMR
+218 LDDECRINLKQIG

-237 TKNIFFVGIPAGLQ
+237 IEDIFLVGIPAGLQ

-275 GMTVFAKVEGF
+275 GMTVFGKVEGF

-311 ERVKQGIDISVKLSI
+311 ERVKEGINISLKLSVYI
-326 YVSLFFIVILNIFAP
+326 SIIFIIILNIFAP
-341 SILNLFTHDSGVMKV
+341 YILRLFTHDLQVIKV

-372 VNQIY
+372 INQIY

-388 EPMVISLF
+388 EPMIIALF

-423 SVSIII
+423 SVSILI
-429 MFVLLYFSYKKYIF
+429 MFALLYFSYKKHICK
-443 RKYFKLENTLEVRN
+443 KYFKQEVSN
-457 I
+457 ID

>member
-1 MQAKCEVDMT
+1 MQAKCQVDMT

-29 QILQQFYNIVDTA
+29 QILQQFYNIADTA
-42 IIGQYVGTEALAAI
+42 IIGRYIGTDALAAI

-85 GAHKYD
+85 GANEYD
-91 KLKKSIA
+91 KLKKSISTLLA
-98 TSLSVSIVLGIVFT
+98 VSVLLGIVFT
-112 FISLIFMKSII
+112 IGSLIFMKPII
-123 SLLQT
+123 NILQT
-128 PEEVYFL
+128 PKGVYSL
-135 AVDYLKI
+135 AIDYLKI

-162 LGNTKDPLYFLVFSC
+162 LGNTKDPLYFLIFSC
-177 ILNLILDIVFIVY
+177 ILNLILDILFIVY

-212 VLWKII
+212 VMYKIM
-218 SLDEHCKVNLSQMR
+218 SLDDNCKLSLKQIK
-232 IYKGY
+232 IYRGY
-237 TKNIFFVGIPAGLQ
+237 TKDIFLVGLPAGLQ

-262 QSSINSF
+262 HSSINSF

-275 GMTVFAKVEGF
+275 GMTIFAKVEGF

-311 ERVKQGIDISVKLSI
+311 ERVKEGINISLKISV
-326 YVSLFFIVILNIFAP
+326 YTSLIFIIILNIFAP
-341 SILNLFTHDSGVMKV
+341 YILRLFTNDAAVIKV

-365 PSYVFYA
+365 PSYVLYA
-372 VNQIY
+372 MNQIY

-388 EPMVISLF
+388 EPMLISLF
-396 AHCIFRVVWCSVLLK
+396 AHCIFRVIWCFVLLQ

-423 SVSIII
+423 SVSIVL
-429 MFVLLYFSYKKYIF
+429 MFVLYYTSYKRNIYKKYF
-443 RKYFKLENTLEVRN
+443 NKKEVIDVN
-457 I
+457 

>member
-1 MQAKCEVDMT
+1 MQAKCQVDMT
-11 YGDIS
+11 YGDTS

-29 QILQQFYNIVDTA
+29 QILQQFYNIADTA
-42 IIGQYVGTEALAAI
+42 IIGRYIGTDALAAI

-85 GAHKYD
+85 GANEYD
-91 KLKKSIA
+91 KLKKSISTLLA
-98 TSLSVSIVLGIVFT
+98 VSVLLGIVFT
-112 FISLIFMKSII
+112 IGSLIFMKPII
-123 SLLQT
+123 NILQT
-128 PEEVYFL
+128 PKGVYSL
-135 AVDYLKI
+135 AIDYLKI

-162 LGNTKDPLYFLVFSC
+162 LGNTKDPLYFLIFSC
-177 ILNLILDIVFIVY
+177 ILNLILDILFIVY

-212 VLWKII
+212 VMYKIM
-218 SLDEHCKVNLSQMR
+218 SLDDNCKLSLKQIK
-232 IYKGY
+232 IYRGY
-237 TKNIFFVGIPAGLQ
+237 TKDIFLVGLPAGLQ

-275 GMTVFAKVEGF
+275 GMTIFAKVEGF

-311 ERVKQGIDISVKLSI
+311 ERVKEGINISLKISV
-326 YVSLFFIVILNIFAP
+326 YTSLIFIIILNIFAP
-341 SILNLFTHDSGVMKV
+341 YILRLFTNDAAVIKV

-365 PSYVFYA
+365 PSYVLYA
-372 VNQIY
+372 MNQIY
-377 IGSLR
+377 
-382 GIEKTF
+382 
-388 EPMVISLF
+388 MVILRQQF
-396 AHCIFRVVWCSVLLK
+396 TK
-411 YFHDMKVIYSSY
+411 
-423 SVSIII
+423 
-429 MFVLLYFSYKKYIF
+429 
-443 RKYFKLENTLEVRN
+443 
-457 I
+457 

>member
-1 MQAKCEVDMT
+1 MQAKCQVDMT
-11 YGDIS
+11 YGDTS

-29 QILQQFYNIVDTA
+29 QILQQFYNIADTA
-42 IIGQYVGTEALAAI
+42 IIGRYIGTDALAAI

-73 STGVSAVIANQF
+73 STGISAVIANQF
-85 GAHKYD
+85 GANEYD
-91 KLKKSIA
+91 KLKKSIS
-98 TSLSVSIVLGIVFT
+98 TSLAVSVLLGIVFT
-112 FISLIFMKSII
+112 IGSLIFMKPII
-123 SLLQT
+123 NILQT
-128 PEEVYFL
+128 PKGVYSL
-135 AVDYLKI
+135 AIDYLKI

-162 LGNTKDPLYFLVFSC
+162 LGNTKDPLYFLIFSC
-177 ILNLILDIVFIVY
+177 ILNLILDILFIVY

-212 VLWKII
+212 VMYKIM
-218 SLDEHCKVNLSQMR
+218 SLDDNCKLSLKQIK

-237 TKNIFFVGIPAGLQ
+237 TKDIFLVGLPAGLQ

-275 GMTVFAKVEGF
+275 GMTIFAKVEGF

-311 ERVKQGIDISVKLSI
+311 ERVKEGINISLKISV
-326 YVSLFFIVILNIFAP
+326 YTSLIFIIILNIFAP
-341 SILNLFTHDSGVMKV
+341 YILKLFTNDAAVIKV

-365 PSYVFYA
+365 PSYVLYA
-372 VNQIY
+372 MNQIY

-388 EPMVISLF
+388 EPMLISLF
-396 AHCIFRVVWCSVLLK
+396 AHCIFRVIWCFVLLQ

-423 SVSIII
+423 SVSIVL
-429 MFVLLYFSYKKYIF
+429 MFVLFYTSYKRNIYKKYF
-443 RKYFKLENTLEVRN
+443 NKKEVIDVN
-457 I
+457 

>member
-1 MQAKCEVDMT
+1 MQAKCQVDMT

-29 QILQQFYNIVDTA
+29 QILQQFYNIADTA
-42 IIGQYVGTEALAAI
+42 IIGRYIGTDALAAI

-85 GAHKYD
+85 GANEYD
-91 KLKKSIA
+91 KLKKSISTLLA
-98 TSLSVSIVLGIVFT
+98 VSVLLGIVFT
-112 FISLIFMKSII
+112 IGSLIFMKPII
-123 SLLQT
+123 NILQT
-128 PEEVYFL
+128 PKGVYSL
-135 AVDYLKI
+135 AIDYLKI

-162 LGNTKDPLYFLVFSC
+162 LGNTKDPLYFLIFSC
-177 ILNLILDIVFIVY
+177 ILNLILDILFIVY

-212 VLWKII
+212 VMYKIM
-218 SLDEHCKVNLSQMR
+218 SLDDNCKLSLKQIK
-232 IYKGY
+232 IYRGY
-237 TKNIFFVGIPAGLQ
+237 TKDIFLVGLPAGLQ

-275 GMTVFAKVEGF
+275 GMTIFAKVEGF

-311 ERVKQGIDISVKLSI
+311 ERVKEGINISLKISV
-326 YVSLFFIVILNIFAP
+326 YTSLIFIIILNIFAP
-341 SILNLFTHDSGVMKV
+341 YILRLFTNDAAVIKV

-365 PSYVFYA
+365 PSYVLYA
-372 VNQIY
+372 MNQIY

-388 EPMVISLF
+388 EPMLISLF
-396 AHCIFRVVWCSVLLK
+396 AHCIFRVIWCFVLLQ

-423 SVSIII
+423 SVSIVL
-429 MFVLLYFSYKKYIF
+429 MFVLFYTSYKRNIYKKYF
-443 RKYFKLENTLEVRN
+443 NKKEVIDVN
-457 I
+457 

>member
-1 MQAKCEVDMT
+1 MQAKCQVDMT

-29 QILQQFYNIVDTA
+29 QILQQFYNIADTA
-42 IIGQYVGTEALAAI
+42 IIGRYIGTDALAAI

-85 GAHKYD
+85 GANEYD
-91 KLKKSIA
+91 KLKKSISTLLA
-98 TSLSVSIVLGIVFT
+98 VSVLLGIVFT
-112 FISLIFMKSII
+112 IGSLIFMKPII
-123 SLLQT
+123 NILQT
-128 PEEVYFL
+128 PKGVYSL
-135 AVDYLKI
+135 AIDYLKI

-162 LGNTKDPLYFLVFSC
+162 LGNTKDPLYFLIFSC
-177 ILNLILDIVFIVY
+177 ILNLILDILFIVY

-212 VLWKII
+212 VMYKIM
-218 SLDEHCKVNLSQMR
+218 SLDDNCKLSLKQIK

-237 TKNIFFVGIPAGLQ
+237 TKDIFLVGLPAGLQ

-275 GMTVFAKVEGF
+275 GMTIFAKVEGF

-311 ERVKQGIDISVKLSI
+311 ERVKEGINISLKISV
-326 YVSLFFIVILNIFAP
+326 YTSLTFIIILNIFAP
-341 SILNLFTHDSGVMKV
+341 YILKLFTNDAAVIKV

-365 PSYVFYA
+365 PSYVLYA
-372 VNQIY
+372 MNQIY

-388 EPMVISLF
+388 EPMLISLF
-396 AHCIFRVVWCSVLLK
+396 AHCIFRVIWCFVLLQ

-423 SVSIII
+423 SVSIVL
-429 MFVLLYFSYKKYIF
+429 MFVLFYTSYKRNIYKKYF
-443 RKYFKLENTLEVRN
+443 NKKEVIDVN
-457 I
+457 